1 MKVSKRGQVTIPQAL
16 REKFGFL
23 PETEV
28 VFVVQDGALL
38 LVKEGQQNELTR
50 LYGRKRFE
58 RSTNELMKLLRE

>member
-1 MKVSKRGQVTIPQAL
+1 MKVGKRGQITIPQAL